1 MLTKEPNCIKVTP
14 ISGSNQCP
22 HNTSEIQDIE
32 RCRTWLPPSY
42 YGGLVPLAL
51 VIEQPKC
58 ISKPPLLCAFKA
70 LYRLILCFPLVPEE
84 S

>member
-32 RCRTWLPPSY
+32 RCRTWLLPSY

-58 ISKPPLLCAFKA
+58 ISKPP
-70 LYRLILCFPLVPEE
+70 CFVHSKLFID
-84 S
+84 